1 MPFHVKQ
8 KLFYSKIV
16 LTKCPLCSSDN
27 HVLRLATQDYF
38 FSNEQF
44 SIYECKDCGHIFTNP
59 QPSESDL
66 GLFYHSDQYLSHK
79 EDPET
84 TVEKLY
90 AFIRRIN
97 LQTKYRQATHELNLG
112 QVLDYGCGRGD
123 FLQLAKEK
131 GWSTFGIEMDA
142 DARRYANERNGI
154 PVFSPNE
161 ESHIMEGQLNL
172 VTLFHV
178 LEHVADLHAA
188 MAKFNRWLAN
198 DGRLVLA
205 LPNPESFDANYY
217 GKYWAGWDVPR
228 HLHHFSK
235 QSLIKLTNQ
244 HGFRIQKI
252 YPMYWD
258 AFFVSMM
265 SEQYKTSNLTLLRA
279 GIVGAISNLV
289 ALRSKQ
295 YSSLLYVCSKSL

>member
-1 MPFHVKQ
+1 M
-8 KLFYSKIV
+8 
-16 LTKCPLCSSDN
+16 CSSDKQI
-27 HVLRLATQDYF
+27 LCLATQDF
-38 FSNEQF
+38 FLTNEHF

-66 GLFYHSDQYLSHK
+66 ALFYNSDQYLSHK
-79 EDPET
+79 EYPET
-84 TVEKLY
+84 PVEKLY

-97 LQTKYRQATHELNLG
+97 LNTKYHQATNELNLG
-112 QVLDYGCGRGD
+112 NVLDYGCGRGD
-123 FLQLAKEK
+123 FLHLAKEK
-131 GWSTFGIEMDA
+131 GWNTLGVEIDA
-142 DARRYANERNGI
+142 DARRYANERNGVK
-154 PVFSPNE
+154 VFSPSE
-161 ESHIMEGQLNL
+161 ESQIREGQMNL
-172 VTLFHV
+172 VTMFHV
-178 LEHVADLHAA
+178 LEHIADLHSAL
-188 MAKFNRWLAN
+188 AKCNRWLTN

-205 LPNPESFDANYY
+205 LPNPQSFDANYY

-235 QSLIKLTNQ
+235 QSLIHLISQ

-265 SEQYKTSNLTLLRA
+265 SEQYKTSNWTFLRA
-279 GIVGAISNLV
+279 GIIGTISNLA

-295 YSSLLYVCSKSL
+295 YSSLLYVCTKSL